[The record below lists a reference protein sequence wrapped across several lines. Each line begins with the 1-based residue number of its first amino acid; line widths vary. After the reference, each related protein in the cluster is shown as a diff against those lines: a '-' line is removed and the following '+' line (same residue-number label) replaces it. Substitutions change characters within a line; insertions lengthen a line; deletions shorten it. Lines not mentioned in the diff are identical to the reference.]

1 MYEARQLG
9 FHFNDNNRREKKNAA
24 REGEGSK
31 KQKTALLLS
40 TECPLSFTQFQCSA
54 VALLLLLLLLP
65 RVVLPLPSGRV
76 KADNSCQK
84 AVESRKETGGESQG
98 QRESSSG
105 WTTVC
110 GMCNLK
116 RKRRRQSE
124 EVGGLN
130 VPGLCCVEPAN
141 SQRSLSESIHSR
153 GDAYVT
159 ASDSL
164 LQTTQ

>member
-1 MYEARQLG
+1 MASISTTTTEE
-9 FHFNDNNRREKKNAA
+9 NKKNAA

-54 VALLLLLLLLP
+54 VALLFLLLLP

-76 KADNSCQK
+76 KADNSYRRQW
-84 AVESRKETGGESQG
+84 SQGRKRGRRERARETGTL
-98 QRESSSG
+98 RESSSG

-110 GMCNLK
+110 GMRNLK

-124 EVGGLN
+124 EVERLN
-130 VPGLCCVEPAN
+130 VPGLCCVEPAI
-141 SQRSLSESIHSR
+141 SQRIHPVGEMR
-153 GDAYVT
+153 T
-159 ASDSL
+159 
-164 LQTTQ
+164 

>member
-1 MYEARQLG
+1 MASISTTTTEE
-9 FHFNDNNRREKKNAA
+9 NKKNAA

-54 VALLLLLLLLP
+54 VALLFLLLLP

-76 KADNSCQK
+76 KADNSYQK
-84 AVESRKETGGESQG
+84 AMESRKETGGES
-98 QRESSSG
+98 SSG
-105 WTTVC
+105 RTTVC
-110 GMCNLK
+110 GMCNFQGK
-116 RKRRRQSE
+116 GRRRQSE
-124 EVGGLN
+124 ERRRTERSGTL
-130 VPGLCCVEPAN
+130 LRRASELSAI
-141 SQRSLSESIHSR
+141 SQRIHPSSR

-159 ASDSL
+159 ASDSDSL